1 MMPSLAL
8 DVEGIPNDPQFRLAR
23 DPRPERTEGLDV
35 LHEPVVILRREAEA
49 RRVAVNCIA
58 C

>member
-35 LHEPVVILRREAEA
+35 LHEPVVILPEKLRLEGLQ
-49 RRVAVNCIA
+49 
-58 C
+58 